1 VNDTVYVRDPHSFHG
16 RVEMRPFES
25 ALLKGN
31 RPGDPHVREV
41 PVYLPPAALEDPGK
55 RFGVVFI
62 LAGFTGRGHKY
73 LDCDPWRPGVV
84 ARYDRAVA
92 AGEAAPAIL
101 VLPDCFTSFGGSQY
115 VNSGFLGPYEDHLIS
130 ELVPWVDGL
139 YPVRRGRRAVVG
151 KSSGGFGALR
161 LAMRHPDVFP
171 VAASIS
177 GDCWFEACLAADFP
191 NCLKGLIPYG
201 GDPAKFLEA
210 FLLEPDLSGFK
221 HAVINTLA
229 MAAAYSPNP
238 DSALG
243 FDLPFDL
250 ETGARRQDVW
260 QRWLEFDPLVCCE
273 THAESL
279 RRLELLHL
287 ECGLVDEF
295 HLQWGLRQ
303 LAAKL
308 RGLNVAF
315 DHEEHA
321 GGHMGIDRRYNALLP
336 KLIAALGPAPRQR

>member
-1 VNDTVYVRDPHSFHG
+1 MSDTTYLRDPHSFHG

-25 ALLKGN
+25 ELLKHN
-31 RPGDPHVREV
+31 HPGDPSVREV
-41 PVYLPPAALEDPGK
+41 PVYLPREAVEHPDR

-73 LDCDPWRPGVV
+73 LDCDPWRTGVV
-84 ARYDRAVA
+84 PRYDRAVA
-92 AGEAAPAIL
+92 AGQAPPAIL
-101 VLPDCFTSFGGSQY
+101 VLPDCFTRFGGSQY
-115 VNSGFLGPYEDHLIS
+115 VNSTFLGPYEDHVTR

-139 YPVRRGRRAVVG
+139 YPSRAGRRAVVG
-151 KSSGGFGALR
+151 KSSGGFGSLR
-161 LAMRHPDVFP
+161 LAMRRPDLFP

-201 GDPAKFLEA
+201 GDPAKFLED
-210 FLLEPDLSGFK
+210 FMREPDLSGFK

-238 DSALG
+238 EAELG

-250 ETGARRQDVW
+250 RTGARKDDVW
-260 QRWLEFDPLVCCE
+260 QRWLAFDPLECCE
-273 THAESL
+273 SHAENL

-287 ECGLVDEF
+287 ECGLLDEF

-303 LAAKL
+303 LVDKL
-308 RGLNVAF
+308 RALDVPL
-315 DHEEHA
+315 DHEEHP
-321 GGHMGIDRRYNALLP
+321 GGHMGIDHRYTELLP
-336 KLIAALGPAPRQR
+336 KLIRALDVRALDG

>member
-1 VNDTVYVRDPHSFHG
+1 VSDTDYVRDPHSFRG

-25 ALLKGN
+25 ELLKGN

-41 PVYLPPAALEDPGK
+41 PVYLPPAALEHPDR

-84 ARYDRAVA
+84 PRYDRAVA
-92 AGEAAPAIL
+92 AGEAEPAIL
-101 VLPDCFTSFGGSQY
+101 VLPDCFTSLGGSQY
-115 VNSGFLGPYEDHLIS
+115 VNSSFLGPYEDHLVR
-130 ELVPWVDGL
+130 ELVPWVDRL
-139 YPVRRGRRAVVG
+139 YPVRPGRRAVVG

-161 LAMRHPDVFP
+161 LAMRHPELFP

-177 GDCWFEACLAADFP
+177 GDCWFEASLAADFP
-191 NCLKGLIPYG
+191 NCLRGLIPYG
-201 GDPAKFLEA
+201 GDPAEFLEQ
-210 FLLEPDLSGFK
+210 FRREPELSGLG
-221 HAVINTLA
+221 HSVINTLA
-229 MAAAYSPNP
+229 MAAAYSPDP

-250 ETGARRQDVW
+250 DTGARKQDVW
-260 QRWLEFDPLVCCE
+260 RRWLEFDPLVCCE
-273 THAESL
+273 SYAKNL

-287 ECGLVDEF
+287 ECGLMDEF

-308 RGLNVAF
+308 RALNVAF
-315 DHEEHA
+315 DHEEHP
-321 GGHMGIDRRYNALLP
+321 GGHTRIEHRTLRLLP
-336 KLIAALGPAPRQR
+336 KLIAALEPAHGQG